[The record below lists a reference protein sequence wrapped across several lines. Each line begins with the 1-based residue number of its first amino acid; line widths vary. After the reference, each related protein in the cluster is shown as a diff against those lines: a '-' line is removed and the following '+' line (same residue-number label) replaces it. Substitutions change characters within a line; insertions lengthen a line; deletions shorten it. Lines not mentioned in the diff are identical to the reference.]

1 MHEPW
6 KGITDQER
14 ERLHATALLVRAGVE
29 SEVTKAEQLLLSYFF
44 ASLAFED
51 KSDDDKNWLKWR
63 FGMLNEVIR
72 ETAAYKDI
80 LEEGAV
86 VALRQAIGDVVQ
98 ERFPEIIV
106 QVNKHLEM
114 IYDPSV
120 LRKVN
125 LKMCTALENKEV
137 EHYLEIIDTE

>member
-14 ERLHATALLVRAGVE
+14 EKIHTTSLLVRAGVE

-51 KSDDDKNWLKWR
+51 KSDDDKKWLKWR
-63 FGMLNEVIR
+63 FGMLNEIIR
-72 ETAAYKDI
+72 ETTAYKDI

-86 VALRQAIGDVVQ
+86 IALRQAIGDVVQ

-106 QVNKHLEM
+106 LVNKHLEA
-114 IYDPSV
+114 IFDPSV

-125 LKMCTALENKEV
+125 LKMCTVLEV
-137 EHYLEIIDTE
+137 EEVERYLETMGTE